1 MLFRM
6 YQGAIFI
13 AVAWANIYFQLI
25 DNPYLVGGLC
35 FLVAYALTVGP
46 LHFYDW
52 WTNRHFHRAEYK
64 RRKAMGMTYGWRR
77 HLPWNANKP
86 G

>member
-6 YQGAIFI
+6 YQAAIFI
-13 AVAWANIYFQLI
+13 AVAWTNIYFQLI
-25 DNPYLVGGLC
+25 DNPYIVGGLC
-35 FLVAYALTVGP
+35 FLVAYAMTSWP
-46 LHFYDW
+46 LAAWDRWKY
-52 WTNRHFHRAEYK
+52 RAEYREEYA